1 MLDRVFPWLF
11 RPRHKKDE
19 PFGLLQLYPPPEYTR
34 YTKPGIEII
43 AIHGLGGNRL
53 RSFTKDDNIWL
64 KDFLPENPRVIP
76 LHPKVST
83 FGYDASVAFG
93 KSVSK
98 IRDFA
103 FQLLNE
109 LERTRLDSQTTGVPI
124 VFVAH
129 SVGGIVAKA
138 ALIIAHER
146 EEHYRDI
153 KACVKGIVFMGT
165 PHVGSD
171 LAAATKVLRDIAN
184 VVAVRTVRKDLL
196 KALEPKSQEL
206 QDIAEQFVHRGSGL
220 EVVSIYE
227 QMLTR
232 RVLVVDRLS
241 ATLGVSNERLVAIPR
256 NHSGICKYSRQD
268 EGVYAMV
275 SGAVVSLLEN
285 IHRNSC
291 T

>member
-1 MLDRVFPWLF
+1 MFDHMFSWLF
-11 RPRHKKDE
+11 RPRRKKDE
-19 PFGLLQLYPPPEYTR
+19 PFGLLQLYPPPESEAR
-34 YTKPGIEII
+34 NTKPGIEIV

-53 RSFTKDDNIWL
+53 NTFTKDDDIWL
-64 KDFLPENPRVIP
+64 KDLLPENPRVAP
-76 LHPKVST
+76 LNLKVST

-103 FQLLNE
+103 LQLLNE
-109 LERTRLDSQTTGVPI
+109 LERTRLDSQTTGIPI
-124 VFVAH
+124 VLVAH
-129 SVGGIVAKA
+129 SLGGIVAKA

-184 VVAVRTVRKDLL
+184 FIAVGTVRKDLL
-196 KALEPKSQEL
+196 KVLEPKSQEL

-220 EVVSIYE
+220 EVVSMYE

-232 RVLVVDRLS
+232 RVVVVDKIS
-241 ATLGVSNERLVAIPR
+241 ATLGISNERLVAIPR
-256 NHSGICKYSRQD
+256 DHSGICKYSRQD
-268 EGVYAMV
+268 EG
-275 SGAVVSLLEN
+275 
-285 IHRNSC
+285 
-291 T
+291 